1 MRAKC
6 GHYMGNGFI
15 FKRINII
22 DNCGSNFPSGIN
34 EKGELHQQDCC
45 THNPIYSPRLC
56 LLNCVVLIDSG
67 CQNGGWSCCSSSNQC
82 SIGEGDCDDDSECSG
97 NLVCGTDNCD
107 SNFQNGTNEQGEF
120 HQQDCCTQ
128 ATQGNKNNYLV

>member
-1 MRAKC
+1 ME
-6 GHYMGNGFI
+6 G
-15 FKRINII
+15 
-22 DNCGSNFPSGIN
+22 
-34 EKGELHQQDCC
+34 KGMALEGKITKYPVAASEIQTYDL
-45 THNPIYSPRLC
+45 RLC